1 MGSSSAPSLLEAHTT
16 ATRTG
21 LYVCVF
27 GCKHNS
33 VQHMKQ
39 YGTSWNL
46 KLTES
51 SRTRHT
57 FACTGVFWWAI
68 NKVIWT
74 VLRTSCILGTV
85 LRRDR
90 CDPGSS
96 VILTASGLMALP
108 LPVPALHE
116 TTKWFRSQ
124 QQFINSQV
132 PHKGKHFYT
141 LNSKELR
148 RSESDKAVCWLFL
161 GVFLLS
167 MHRGNA
173 WIQCCCPLSGTP
185 DENIMLR
192 P

>member
-27 GCKHNS
+27 GCNYNS

-51 SRTRHT
+51 SRTCHT

-68 NKVIWT
+68 NEVIWT

-85 LRRDR
+85 LCRDR

-141 LNSKELR
+141 LNSKRAETERERQSSVLT
-148 RSESDKAVCWLFL
+148 
-161 GVFLLS
+161 VFRFFFCLACIEG
-167 MHRGNA
+167 MHEFSAAAPSLVRQMK
-173 WIQCCCPLSGTP
+173 I
-185 DENIMLR
+185 
-192 P
+192 